1 MNDNCKSLIE
11 SLLYIKGNEGTTISE
26 IKKMINLP
34 TDDIRKI
41 LKEMKEEYDTN
52 SSRGITIE
60 LYGDLYRL
68 LTKKQNH
75 DTISLVYDIKVKS
88 PLTQTLLETLA
99 IIAYNQPCP
108 GSLIEKIRG
117 RNALNAIERL
127 KSLELI
133 KCIGRANTPGKPYLY
148 EITNKFFDIFGIKS
162 IDELPNINKEVNI
175 DELDESLDFFDKP
188 ADNGK
193 TEKN

>member
-1 MNDNCKSLIE
+1 MNDNYKSLIE
-11 SLLYIKGNEGTTISE
+11 SLLYIKGNEGVTINE

-34 TDDIRKI
+34 TDEIRKI
-41 LKEMKEEYDTN
+41 LKEMKNEYDTN
-52 SSRGITIE
+52 QSHGITIE

-108 GSLIEKIRG
+108 LSMVERIRG
-117 RNALNAIERL
+117 HNAINAIEKL
-127 KSLELI
+127 KNLGLI
-133 KCIGRANTPGKPYLY
+133 NCIGRANTPGKPYLY

-162 IDELPNINKEVNI
+162 IDELPNINKEVI
-175 DELDESLDFFDKP
+175 LDELDESLDFFNKP
-188 ADNGK
+188 TDNGK